1 MNQTLEE
8 RRISL
13 RAVEYKKNEP
23 DMSASPQLKQRRRPK
38 PSKKKLQ
45 MDVNKDQVN
54 QGMVISIAK
63 KFETEQAVPKKEE
76 GRYKSNMKHNS
87 STMFRQ
93 ISEHTE
99 VFNKHTG
106 PEMALQSGRAARPMA
121 EQIHGHVTSEVAA
134 KPITAQTPEPTEN
147 QVEGSHFEQ
156 YAKQKLFGQP
166 RVKWGDNL
174 F

>member
-1 MNQTLEE
+1 MTQTPIGAFLVTQTNEE
-8 RRISL
+8 RRMSL
-13 RAVEYKKNEP
+13 RAMECKIIVPE
-23 DMSASPQLKQRRRPK
+23 MSASSHLKQRRRPK

-63 KFETEQAVPKKEE
+63 KFETEQAVPRKEE
-76 GRYKSNMKHNS
+76 GRYKPNKKHKN

-121 EQIHGHVTSEVAA
+121 EKKLDHVIQKKAA
-134 KPITAQTPEPTEN
+134 EPIKNQTPEPTEKY
-147 QVEGSHFEQ
+147 VGGSH
-156 YAKQKLFGQP
+156 L
-166 RVKWGDNL
+166 
-174 F
+174 